1 MFTFLLNNKY
11 PPINSNLREYINEC
25 NKKSFNNFIKNNLFS
40 NCIKNKFHLKNSFY
54 NKCDL
59 ESDINSNTCED
70 DDYYFGDLDEK
81 DYDYNLT
88 NYEKIIKENNK
99 NIQKYNDDIDKQKL
113 KLILILHSI
122 CITITIFTFLF
133 YFS

>member
-1 MFTFLLNNKY
+1 MFTFLFNNKY
-11 PPINSNLREYINEC
+11 LTINSKLREYINDS
-25 NKKSFNNFIKNNLFS
+25 NKKSLNNYIQNKLFS
-40 NCIKNKFHLKNSFY
+40 NCTKNNFHLKNSFY
-54 NKCDL
+54 NKYDL
-59 ESDINSNTCED
+59 ESEINSNTCED

-88 NYEKIIKENNK
+88 NDYKIIKENNK

-113 KLILILHSI
+113 KLIIILHSI
-122 CITITIFTFLF
+122 GITITIFTFLF